1 MSKQQKY
8 LLSIFFVLS
17 LVGISIYLIYP
28 PAKST
33 ELGLDL
39 KGGLHVVLKAEPSP
53 EAPVTENAME
63 QALLIIR
70 QRVDKLGVAEPQI
83 SRQGTSHIVVQLP
96 GVKDPD
102 KALEIIGKT
111 ALLEF
116 KPVIGGE
123 EDNLEL
129 GKTVL
134 TGKYLK
140 SATVD
145 FDQFGKPKVDITF
158 TSEGAK
164 KFDEI
169 TSKMVG
175 QRLAIVLDYNPQG
188 KTNRERGIISAPI
201 IQERIPSG
209 RAEITGD
216 FKLEEAKELALVL
229 QTGAL
234 PVKLSLQQ
242 KRVVGPTL
250 GKDSL
255 KAALKAG
262 IAGLILVALYMVF
275 YYRVLGLITCGSLTI
290 FGIIFW
296 GVIAAFNRFTPW
308 GWTLTLPGVAGIILT
323 IGLAADSSIVIF
335 ERVKEEVRVGKSL
348 RSAADKGFLFGF
360 KTMVD
365 ADVVTLIAAV
375 ILIIT
380 GIGPV
385 RGFAISLAVGIL
397 IDLFTAFFFTRPL
410 LALVSRVQ
418 FLKKPI
424 FIGAKE
430 ETAS

>member
-8 LLSIFFVLS
+8 LLSVFFVLA
-17 LVGISIYLIYP
+17 LVGLSIYLIYP

-33 ELGLDL
+33 SLGLDL
-39 KGGLHVVLKAEPSP
+39 KGGLHVVLKAIPSP
-53 EAPVTENAME
+53 EAPVTEDAME

-70 QRVDKLGVAEPQI
+70 ERVDKLGVAEPQI
-83 SRQGTSHIVVQLP
+83 SRQGTNHIVVQLP

-116 KPVIGGE
+116 KPVIGE
-123 EDNLEL
+123 EGDHLKL

-145 FDQFGKPKVDITF
+145 FDELGRPKVDITF

-169 TSKMVG
+169 TSRMVG
-175 QRLAIVLDYNPQG
+175 QRLAIVLDYNPEG
-188 KTNRERGIISAPI
+188 KTDRERGIISAPVI
-201 IQERIPSG
+201 RERIPSG

-216 FKLEEAKELALVL
+216 FTMDEAKELALVL

-234 PVKLSLQQ
+234 PVKLELQQ

-250 GKDSL
+250 GQDSL
-255 KAALKAG
+255 RAALKAG
-262 IAGLILVALYMVF
+262 IAGLILVAFYMVF
-275 YYRVLGLITCGSLTI
+275 YYRALGLITCGSLSI
-290 FGIIFW
+290 FAVLFW

-323 IGLAADSSIVIF
+323 IGVAADSSIVIF
-335 ERVKEEVRVGKSL
+335 ERVKEELKAGKSL

-365 ADVVTLIAAV
+365 ADVVTLIAAIV
-375 ILIIT
+375 LIVT

-385 RGFAISLAVGIL
+385 RGFAVSLAVGIL
-397 IDLFTAFFFTRPL
+397 IDLFTTFFFTRPL
-410 LALVSRVQ
+410 LALVARSH
-418 FLKKPI
+418 FLERPI
-424 FIGAKE
+424 FVGVKKE
-430 ETAS
+430 AAS